1 MHTTF
6 FLLVSAQRVWDIQ
19 GGFDEIGCGD
29 NLEKKRKRRQ
39 AVPAK
44 TSLHA
49 FQMSGLVWP
58 FFDPGLR
65 VALER
70 RGGRGERT
78 RE

>member
-44 TSLHA
+44 TFFTRVSDVRPSLA
-49 FQMSGLVWP
+49 L
-58 FFDPGLR
+58 LR
-65 VALER
+65 SRFE
-70 RGGRGERT
+70 GCP
-78 RE
+78 